1 MVRSRTKAAPV
12 RRRSQPRSCRCP
24 DSSNRWAGFELV
36 DRVRE
41 GVRNVKEGVGEARQI
56 AHEVRQAVLPDQTH
70 KDWKEKKQKWKE
82 ENRNDR
88 ERWAHDRQV
97 FAQRNHVRQD
107 PSNKNRFWIDH
118 RAYVEVWFDD
128 DRPITS
134 QNAGTDPTNEMVTSV
149 EVAQM
154 AIRNYRNYV
163 LTGGKIPAGQ
173 PGPKYKHAEELEK
186 IEQEADL
193 LAQKARVKRLK
204 DELAGKDNLRGR
216 SYASPGRAKDD
227 IIKPP
232 YFAGAV
238 ADGKTTKG
246 VYNYKKVSE
255 TAGALL
261 GDFNYRLAPPAVR
274 RPPCTCRRRS

>member
-12 RRRSQPRSCRCP
+12 RHRSQPRSCRCP
-24 DSSNRWAGFELV
+24 DSSNRLAIFDLA
-36 DRVRE
+36 DRVKE
-41 GVRNVKEGVGEARQI
+41 KVQNVKEGI
-56 AHEVRQAVLPDQTH
+56 IDVRQAVYPDAQH
-70 KDWKEKKQKWKE
+70 KKWKE
-82 ENRNDR
+82 QQKAEKWRLYD
-88 ERWAHDRQV
+88 DRQV

-204 DELAGKDNLRGR
+204 DELAGKNNLRGR

-227 IIKPP
+227 ILKPA